1 MGTGSPSASAPEQ
14 DLERR
19 SDLIGVDGAPGPRLP
34 HADRHTGEGGD
45 AVTFAD
51 VMVRVIPSAPRELE
65 RLVVAVDL
73 ARRVG
78 GRLNGVFVRQ
88 DHDDKADW
96 AHALFDRAAR
106 RSSLE
111 TTWRVVPR
119 HNGAGLL
126 FLARRSDLA
135 VLPSMGV
142 LPVLAGHP
150 LGEVSF
156 ESGRP
161 VLILPP
167 PQTDMSIGNTVL
179 VAWNGSREA
188 ARAVHDALP
197 ILVEAEKVFVLTVL
211 KPDAPEPIVDAPL
224 LEHLRQHGVAAE
236 LLRRRSEEAGDEIA
250 SEARRTG
257 ADMIVIGLHRRASS
271 GEIEL
276 GDVSERFGRTG
287 SMPIFCSH

>member
-1 MGTGSPSASAPEQ
+1 M
-14 DLERR
+14 
-19 SDLIGVDGAPGPRLP
+19 
-34 HADRHTGEGGD
+34 
-45 AVTFAD
+45 TFAD
-51 VMVRVIPSAPRELE
+51 VMVRVIPSAPQELE

-78 GRLNGVFVRQ
+78 GRLNGVFVAHG
-88 DHDDKADW
+88 DDDKADW
-96 AHALFDRAAR
+96 AHSLFERAAR

-111 TTWRVVPR
+111 TTWRVVPKR
-119 HNGAGLL
+119 NDTGLL

-135 VLPSMGV
+135 VLPSMGAV
-142 LPVLAGHP
+142 RASAGRS
-150 LGEVSF
+150 LSQTLL

-179 VAWNGSREA
+179 VAWNGSRES
-188 ARAVHDALP
+188 ARAIHDALP
-197 ILVEAEKVFVLTVL
+197 ILVEAEKVLVLTVL
-211 KPDAPEPIVDAPL
+211 QPDDPEPIPDAPL

-236 LLRRRSEEAGDEIA
+236 LVRRHSEEAGDEIA
-250 SEARRTG
+250 AEARRVG

-271 GEIEL
+271 SEIEL